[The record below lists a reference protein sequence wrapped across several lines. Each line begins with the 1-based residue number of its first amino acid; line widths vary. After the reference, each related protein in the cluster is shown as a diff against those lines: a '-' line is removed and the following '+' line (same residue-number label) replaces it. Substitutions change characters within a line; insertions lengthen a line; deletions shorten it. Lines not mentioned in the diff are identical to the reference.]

1 MSRAVPPAL
10 RPASAPK
17 WAALCLAALVAG
29 LAVIGRP
36 LTAPLS
42 AEVEI
47 ARMSWVEVRGAV
59 AHGTTTVLVPS
70 GGIEQNGIHMV
81 TGKHDRIVGWAARQ
95 VAERLGKTMVA
106 PVISYVPQ
114 GSYDPPE
121 GHLRYPGTIGVPDA
135 VFAGTLEGIARS
147 LKLAGFRTIGFLAD
161 HGAST
166 GPQREVAE
174 RLSREWLS
182 EGVRV
187 VDVSA
192 YYDDAA
198 QLEWLRAAGETPDT
212 IGRHAGI
219 QDTSELLAIAPEG
232 VDLGRLAGIGF
243 RAEATGASGDP
254 QRASAE
260 RGRTLIDLRIR
271 AAVAQIEAARTG
283 TRPGGP

>member
-1 MSRAVPPAL
+1 MPRSSRLLVAA
-10 RPASAPK
+10 K
-17 WAALCLAALVAG
+17 WGTLCLAALVAG
-29 LAVIGRP
+29 LAVVGRP

-47 ARMSWVEVRGAV
+47 ARMTWVEVRGAV
-59 AHGTTTVLVPS
+59 ARGATTVLVPS

-81 TGKHDRIVGWAARQ
+81 TGKHDRIVGWAARRI
-95 VAERLGKTMVA
+95 AEGLGRTLVA

-114 GSYDPPE
+114 GAYDPPE

-147 LKLAGFRTIGFLAD
+147 LKGAGFRTIGFLAD

-166 GPQREVAE
+166 APQREVAE
-174 RLSREWLS
+174 RLSREWAS
-182 EGVRV
+182 QGVRV

-198 QLEWLRAAGETPDT
+198 QLDWLRAAGETMET

-219 QDTSELLAIAPEG
+219 QDTSELMAIWPEG
-232 VDLGRLAGIGF
+232 VDLDRLAGIGL
-243 RAEATGASGDP
+243 RAEATGAGGDP
-254 QRASAE
+254 SRASAE
-260 RGRTLIDLRIR
+260 RGRTLIDMRVR
-271 AAVAQIEAARTG
+271 AAVAQIEDARGASRAAGR
-283 TRPGGP
+283 

>member
-1 MSRAVPPAL
+1 MPPPSRLLVAA
-10 RPASAPK
+10 K
-17 WAALCLAALVAG
+17 WGTLCLAALVAG
-29 LAVIGRP
+29 LAFVGRP

-42 AEVEI
+42 GEVEI
-47 ARMSWVEVRGAV
+47 ARMTWVEVRGAV
-59 AHGTTTVLVPS
+59 ARGATTVLVPS

-81 TGKHDRIVGWAARQ
+81 TGKHDRIVGWAARRI
-95 VAERLGKTMVA
+95 AEGLGRTLVA

-114 GSYDPPE
+114 GAYDPPE

-147 LKLAGFRTIGFLAD
+147 LKGAGFRTIGFLAD

-174 RLSREWLS
+174 RLSREWAPQ
-182 EGVRV
+182 GVRV

-198 QLEWLRAAGETPDT
+198 QLDWLRAAGETMET

-219 QDTSELLAIAPEG
+219 QDTSELMAIWPEG
-232 VDLGRLAGIGF
+232 VDLDRLAGIGL
-243 RAEATGASGDP
+243 RAEATGAGGDP
-254 QRASAE
+254 SRASAE
-260 RGRTLIDLRIR
+260 RGRTLIDMRVR
-271 AAVAQIEAARTG
+271 AAVAQIEDARGAARAAG
-283 TRPGGP
+283 R